1 MRLGHSKLLEH
12 KFTMI
17 IPIAARAKFS
27 LSILFCMS
35 LLLTAP
41 AHCAPEVTADTVQTS
56 EQQTIEASSAATL
69 TTDKKST
76 DKKSAD
82 ANQAE
87 VAQVPVVA
95 QAPVKA
101 QSNKVSGYPVNQPGT
116 GAQLLSVTLA
126 LVFIVALIFAV
137 SWFIRRFGSGAFVQ
151 AGQMKIVAALPL
163 GTRERLMLVDVAGKQ
178 LLLGVTAT
186 QINCLHEFAEPVI
199 TGEAAGSSDFSR
211 KLMAILQQ
219 KPLGGADS
227 SASER
232 GKGA

>member
-17 IPIAARAKFS
+17 IPVAARAKFS

-41 AHCAPEVTADTVQTS
+41 AHCAPEVTADTAQTS
-56 EQQTIEASSAATL
+56 EQQTIEASSAAIL
-69 TTDKKST
+69 TT

>member
-17 IPIAARAKFS
+17 IPVAARAKFS

-41 AHCAPEVTADTVQTS
+41 AHCAPEVTADTAQTS
-56 EQQTIEASSAATL
+56 EQQTIEASSAAIL
-69 TTDKKST
+69 TT

-137 SWFIRRFGSGAFVQ
+137 SWFIRRFGSGVFVQ
-151 AGQMKIVAALPL
+151 TGQMKIVAALPL

>member
-17 IPIAARAKFS
+17 IPVAARAKFS

-41 AHCAPEVTADTVQTS
+41 AHCAPEVTADTAQTS

-69 TTDKKST
+69 TTDEKST

-87 VAQVPVVA
+87 VA

-151 AGQMKIVAALPL
+151 TGQMKIVAALPL